1 MVMKKSSG
9 PKAYIAI
16 LSLLG
21 FLLLPEASPAKTIHR
36 AGDMK
41 PITLSELL
49 FELSEAKIITF
60 GERHDRADDH
70 VAQRTL
76 IQALNDAG
84 VKLAIGFEMFRAD
97 AQAGLDAWIE
107 GTLDEKGME
116 SLFAQN
122 WGKELYP
129 VYHHILYYAR
139 QEKIPVVGLNV
150 RREMVAEVSRSGVE
164 SLEGEEFKRFG
175 RLACDVDERYIEEL
189 TGAMS
194 HGKGKTFEEIDKL
207 CQAQIAW
214 DYAMAKNSVEYLKK
228 NPETVLVVIA
238 GSFHAWKHGIPEQV
252 DRISDIPVKVVVM
265 ASGDT
270 YPRFKLTDSD
280 TDFIWKTE
288 DYPSDRLFPRSR

>member
-1 MVMKKSSG
+1 MKPSYRLKS
-9 PKAYIAI
+9 
-16 LSLLG
+16 LFVLLALPG
-21 FLLLPEASPAKTIHR
+21 FLFLSSPSFAKTIHR
-36 AGDMK
+36 AGDMRVL
-41 PITLSELL
+41 TLSELL
-49 FELSEAKIITF
+49 FELSEAKVITF

-76 IQALNDAG
+76 IQSLSDSG
-84 VKLAIGFEMFRAD
+84 VKLAIGLEMFRAD
-97 AQAGLDAWIE
+97 AQEGLDAWIA

-116 SLFAQN
+116 ALFASN
-122 WGKELYP
+122 WGTELYP

-139 QEKIPVVGLNV
+139 QEKIPLVGLNV

-194 HGKGKTFEEIDKL
+194 PHGKGKTFEEIDKL

-228 NPETVLVVIA
+228 NPETVLVILA
-238 GSFHAWKHGIPEQV
+238 GSFHAWKHGIPEQI

-265 ASGDT
+265 ASGDS
-270 YPRFKLTDSD
+270 YPRFKLTDND
-280 TDFIWKTE
+280 ADFIWRTE
-288 DYPSDRLFPRSR
+288 DYPADRLFTRPR